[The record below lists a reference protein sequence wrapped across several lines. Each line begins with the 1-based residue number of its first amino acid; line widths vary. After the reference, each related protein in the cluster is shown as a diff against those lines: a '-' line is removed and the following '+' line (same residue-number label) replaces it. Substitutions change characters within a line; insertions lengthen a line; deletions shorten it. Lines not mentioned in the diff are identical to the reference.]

1 MRKII
6 IAIDGYASTGKSSLA
21 KLLSSHLNYT
31 YINSGSMYRAI
42 TYYAIRNKLIPL
54 TKKNINSLIGLLSKI
69 QLDYKINKSTGF
81 SDIYLN
87 GSNLESE
94 IKSLEVSNYVS
105 SVAEIPKIRKHVVE
119 IQKSFQHKGGLVM
132 DGRDIGSVVFPNA
145 DLKLF
150 LTASD
155 HIRAKRRFD
164 ELINEGYEI
173 NYDDIIF
180 YKNSDRLMVN
190 KVVGI
195 IADERVDY
203 IFTVKN
209 TASPTIKKVTENQY
223 VGKMDFIV
231 GNFGEYGKIMLII
244 LNFIFFPQMIIL
256 LSAIGFIVPIIVMRH
271 RAKINV

>member
-1 MRKII
+1 MRKIV
-6 IAIDGYASTGKSSLA
+6 IAFDGYASTGKSSLA

-54 TKKNINSLIGLLSKI
+54 TKKNINSLISLLSDI

-87 GSNLESE
+87 GSNLESK
-94 IKSLEVSNYVS
+94 IKSLEVSNHVS
-105 SVAEIPKIRKHVVE
+105 SVAEIPQIRKHVVK
-119 IQKSFQHKGGLVM
+119 IQKSFQHKEGLVM

-164 ELINEGYEI
+164 ELINEGHEI
-173 NYDDIIF
+173 NYDDIF
-180 YKNSDRLMVN
+180 NN
-190 KVVGI
+190 I
-195 IADERVDY
+195 ISRDKKDSERKD
-203 IFTVKN
+203 
-209 TASPTIKKVTENQY
+209 SP
-223 VGKMDFIV
+223 
-231 GNFGEYGKIMLII
+231 LII
-244 LNFIFFPQMIIL
+244 PKDAVVIDNSKMSIIDQLNFIIKLIKSRFNF
-256 LSAIGFIVPIIVMRH
+256 
-271 RAKINV
+271 

>member
-54 TKKNINSLIGLLSKI
+54 TKKNINSLISLLSNI
-69 QLDYKINKSTGF
+69 QLDYKINNSTGF

-87 GSNLESE
+87 GSNLESK
-94 IKSLEVSNYVS
+94 IKSLEVSNHVS
-105 SVAEIPKIRKHVVE
+105 SIAEIPQIRKHVVK
-119 IQKSFQHKGGLVM
+119 IQKSFQQKGGLVM

-173 NYDDIIF
+173 NYDDIF
-180 YKNSDRLMVN
+180 NN
-190 KVVGI
+190 I
-195 IADERVDY
+195 ISRDKKDTERKD
-203 IFTVKN
+203 
-209 TASPTIKKVTENQY
+209 SP
-223 VGKMDFIV
+223 
-231 GNFGEYGKIMLII
+231 LII
-244 LNFIFFPQMIIL
+244 PKDAVVIDNSKMSIIDQLNFIIKLIKSRFNF
-256 LSAIGFIVPIIVMRH
+256 
-271 RAKINV
+271 

>member
-6 IAIDGYASTGKSSLA
+6 IAFDGYASTGKSSLA

-31 YINSGSMYRAI
+31 YVNSGSMYRAI

-54 TKKNINSLIGLLSKI
+54 TKKNINSLISLLSNI
-69 QLDYKINKSTGF
+69 QLDYKINNSTGF

-87 GSNLESE
+87 GSNLESK
-94 IKSLEVSNYVS
+94 IKSLEVSNHVS
-105 SVAEIPKIRKHVVE
+105 SIAEIPQIRKHVVK

-173 NYDDIIF
+173 NYDDIF
-180 YKNSDRLMVN
+180 NN
-190 KVVGI
+190 I
-195 IADERVDY
+195 ISRDKKDTERKD
-203 IFTVKN
+203 
-209 TASPTIKKVTENQY
+209 SP
-223 VGKMDFIV
+223 
-231 GNFGEYGKIMLII
+231 LII
-244 LNFIFFPQMIIL
+244 PKDAVVIDNSKMSIIDQLNFIIKLIKSRFNF
-256 LSAIGFIVPIIVMRH
+256 
-271 RAKINV
+271 

>member
-1 MRKII
+1 MRKIV
-6 IAIDGYASTGKSSLA
+6 IAFDGYASTGKSSLA

-31 YINSGSMYRAI
+31 YVNSGSMYRAI

-54 TKKNINSLIGLLSKI
+54 TKKNINSLISLLSNI
-69 QLDYKINKSTGF
+69 QLDYKINNSTGF

-87 GSNLESE
+87 GSNLESK
-94 IKSLEVSNYVS
+94 IKSLEVSNHVS
-105 SVAEIPKIRKHVVE
+105 SVAEISQIRKHVVK

-173 NYDDIIF
+173 NYDDIF
-180 YKNSDRLMVN
+180 NN
-190 KVVGI
+190 I
-195 IADERVDY
+195 ISRDKKDSERKD
-203 IFTVKN
+203 
-209 TASPTIKKVTENQY
+209 SP
-223 VGKMDFIV
+223 
-231 GNFGEYGKIMLII
+231 LII
-244 LNFIFFPQMIIL
+244 PKDAVVIDNSKMSIIDQLNFIIKLIKSRFNF
-256 LSAIGFIVPIIVMRH
+256 
-271 RAKINV
+271 

>member
-6 IAIDGYASTGKSSLA
+6 IAFDGYASTGKSSLA

-54 TKKNINSLIGLLSKI
+54 TKKNINSLISLLSNI
-69 QLDYKINKSTGF
+69 QLDYKINNSTGF

-87 GSNLESE
+87 GSNLESK
-94 IKSLEVSNYVS
+94 IKSLEVSNHVS
-105 SVAEIPKIRKHVVE
+105 SVAEISQIRKHVVK

-173 NYDDIIF
+173 NYDDIF
-180 YKNSDRLMVN
+180 NN
-190 KVVGI
+190 I
-195 IADERVDY
+195 ISRDKKDSKRKD
-203 IFTVKN
+203 
-209 TASPTIKKVTENQY
+209 SP
-223 VGKMDFIV
+223 
-231 GNFGEYGKIMLII
+231 LII
-244 LNFIFFPQMIIL
+244 PKDAVVIDNSKMSIIDQLNFIIKLIKSRFNF
-256 LSAIGFIVPIIVMRH
+256 
-271 RAKINV
+271 

>member
-1 MRKII
+1 MRKIV

-54 TKKNINSLIGLLSKI
+54 TKKNINSLISLLSDI

-87 GSNLESE
+87 GSNLESK
-94 IKSLEVSNYVS
+94 IKSLEVSNHVS
-105 SVAEIPKIRKHVVE
+105 SVAEIPQIRKHVVK
-119 IQKSFQHKGGLVM
+119 IQKSFQHKEGLVM

-164 ELINEGYEI
+164 ELINEGHEI
-173 NYDDIIF
+173 NYDDIF
-180 YKNSDRLMVN
+180 NN
-190 KVVGI
+190 I
-195 IADERVDY
+195 ISRDKKDSERKD
-203 IFTVKN
+203 
-209 TASPTIKKVTENQY
+209 SP
-223 VGKMDFIV
+223 
-231 GNFGEYGKIMLII
+231 LII
-244 LNFIFFPQMIIL
+244 PKDAVVIDNSKMSIIDQLNFIIKLIKSRFNF
-256 LSAIGFIVPIIVMRH
+256 
-271 RAKINV
+271 

>member
-6 IAIDGYASTGKSSLA
+6 IAIDRYASTGKSSLA

-54 TKKNINSLIGLLSKI
+54 TKKNINSLISLLSNI
-69 QLDYKINKSTGF
+69 QLDYKMNNSTGF

-87 GSNLESE
+87 GSNLESK
-94 IKSLEVSNYVS
+94 IKSLEVSNHVS
-105 SVAEIPKIRKHVVE
+105 SVAEISQIRKHVVK
-119 IQKSFQHKGGLVM
+119 IQKSFQHKRGLVM

-173 NYDDIIF
+173 NYDDIF
-180 YKNSDRLMVN
+180 NN
-190 KVVGI
+190 I
-195 IADERVDY
+195 ISRDKKDSERKD
-203 IFTVKN
+203 
-209 TASPTIKKVTENQY
+209 SP
-223 VGKMDFIV
+223 
-231 GNFGEYGKIMLII
+231 LII
-244 LNFIFFPQMIIL
+244 PKDAVVIDNSKMSIIDQLNFIIKLIKSRFNF
-256 LSAIGFIVPIIVMRH
+256 
-271 RAKINV
+271 

>member
-42 TYYAIRNKLIPL
+42 TYYAIQNKLIPL

-173 NYDDIIF
+173 NYDDIF
-180 YKNSDRLMVN
+180 NN
-190 KVVGI
+190 I
-195 IADERVDY
+195 ISRDKKDTERKD
-203 IFTVKN
+203 
-209 TASPTIKKVTENQY
+209 SP
-223 VGKMDFIV
+223 
-231 GNFGEYGKIMLII
+231 LII
-244 LNFIFFPQMIIL
+244 PKDAVVIDNSKMSIIDQLNFIIKLIKSRFNF
-256 LSAIGFIVPIIVMRH
+256 
-271 RAKINV
+271 

>member
-1 MRKII
+1 MRKIV
-6 IAIDGYASTGKSSLA
+6 IAFDGYASTGKSSLA
-21 KLLSSHLNYT
+21 KLLSSHLNYI
-31 YINSGSMYRAI
+31 YVNSGSMYRAI

-164 ELINEGYEI
+164 ELINEKWFRKA
-173 NYDDIIF
+173 DIILF
-180 YKNSDRLMVN
+180 LNKNDLFEILVR
-190 KVVGI
+190 KGI
-195 IADERVDY
+195 SLNHAFHSSKKWNGIYY
-203 IFTVKN
+203 I
-209 TASPTIKKVTENQY
+209 
-223 VGKMDFIV
+223 
-231 GNFGEYGKIMLII
+231 
-244 LNFIFFPQMIIL
+244 
-256 LSAIGFIVPIIVMRH
+256 LS
-271 RAKINV
+271 N